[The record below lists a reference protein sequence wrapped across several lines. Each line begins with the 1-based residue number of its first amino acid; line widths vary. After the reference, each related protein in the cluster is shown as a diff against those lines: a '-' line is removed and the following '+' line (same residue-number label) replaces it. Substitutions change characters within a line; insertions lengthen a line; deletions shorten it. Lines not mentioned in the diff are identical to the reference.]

1 MQNCSKSGNPVTWRS
16 RAKPA
21 RNGREGVETRRAA
34 PETGEVSG
42 NGEGIV
48 QTPNPGEKA
57 GAAKAVAGY
66 ENPLGRKVREGSSPS
81 ARAIFS
87 LLFSWP
93 YGPPFVSV
101 TELVSRGV
109 PK

>member
-1 MQNCSKSGNPVTWRS
+1 MSVVV
-16 RAKPA
+16 PA
-21 RNGREGVETRRAA
+21 
-34 PETGEVSG
+34 
-42 NGEGIV
+42 IV

-57 GAAKAVAGY
+57 GAAKAVDGY
-66 ENPLGRKVREGSSPS
+66 ENPLGRKAREGSSPS
-81 ARAIFS
+81 ARTISS